1 MSTLQMYTAQNVNQ
15 QTLQVQLA
23 STGVSFLNGGNVGI
37 GTTTPQA
44 KLAVNG
50 DIFAKKVKVT
60 QSGWPDYVFHEDYKL
75 PALKDLAAFIRKNK
89 HLPGIPS
96 ADEVSRNGIDL
107 GEVNKEL
114 VKKIEELTLYIME
127 QDDKYMKLEKRLTS
141 MEARLGDM
149 ENARH

>member
-1 MSTLQMYTAQNVNQ
+1 MFDGSATGQHRRLLPQWRERWHRHHHAPG
-15 QTLQVQLA
+15 QTRRQWRYLCQ
-23 STGVSFLNGGNVGI
+23 
-37 GTTTPQA
+37 
-44 KLAVNG
+44 
-50 DIFAKKVKVT
+50 KKVKVT

-107 GEVNKEL
+107 GEVNKEQ

-127 QDDKYMKLEKRLTS
+127 QDDKYMKLEKRLEL
-141 MEARLGDM
+141 METKLGNM
-149 ENARH
+149 EKAQH